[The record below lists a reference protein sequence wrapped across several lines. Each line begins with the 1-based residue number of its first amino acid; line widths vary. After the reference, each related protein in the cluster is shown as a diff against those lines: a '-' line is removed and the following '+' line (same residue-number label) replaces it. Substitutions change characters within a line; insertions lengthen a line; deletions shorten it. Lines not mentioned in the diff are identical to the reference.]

1 MPALKFLSLFL
12 VGFAFV
18 LASGDLGVTT
28 RSIKCYHDGEV
39 IQSQIFGL
47 YYSNAGPFNLRSEIF
62 YSL

>member
-28 RSIKCYHDGEV
+28 RSIKCYV
-39 IQSQIFGL
+39 TARS
-47 YYSNAGPFNLRSEIF
+47 YSRKSWFVLLECGSI
-62 YSL
+62 

>member
-28 RSIKCYHDGEV
+28 RSIKCYRDGEV
-39 IQSQIFGL
+39 IQSQIL
-47 YYSNAGPFNLRSEIF
+47 VCTTRMRVHLI
-62 YSL
+62 